1 LRKRDVHIGADD
13 VEFGE
18 GGASVHEGAAVR
30 AEGTEVSR
38 CGCDRQIV
46 RLSAAGFLG
55 DIEDEYASEIAARPV
70 EAGDEAGR
78 NRVEADLKNDR
89 N

>member
-1 LRKRDVHIGADD
+1 
-13 VEFGE
+13 
-18 GGASVHEGAAVR
+18 
-30 AEGTEVSR
+30 
-38 CGCDRQIV
+38 
-46 RLSAAGFLG
+46 LG